1 MFLLLTGLLGQ
12 HELWKSDLHK
22 KTKGGTDSD
31 LVELS
36 EIGQDKTKRAVCG
49 TARPCSQGLN
59 YLEGKVSLCNKEE
72 HCRR

>member
-31 LVELS
+31 L
-36 EIGQDKTKRAVCG
+36 A
-49 TARPCSQGLN
+49 
-59 YLEGKVSLCNKEE
+59 
-72 HCRR
+72 